1 MAISTSQLLSELNT
15 LLRLTQTEAV
25 IASTRVAQASSPAIA
40 RELSRN
46 AEEARRR
53 TRQLSDAIRDLGG
66 VPNVVAAA
74 VGRVGALAKT
84 QLEQGQTLT
93 DALLGDLALE
103 HELRDRAH
111 LLKLL
116 AESASNQKLARL
128 AQRIVDDHAETIG
141 WIETRLAEVAVGG
154 PAAIRPTPV
163 QATVGVVRRLASL
176 PVRQAAAGL
185 NRAAN
190 KLGDVRRQTGEVIDT
205 NVERAS
211 QLRNAAGEIFT
222 SGRDAALERTERVAR
237 EDGATKTAEAVHDTR
252 ADLGALR
259 ADELPIRGYDG
270 LNVADAASQ
279 VEDLD
284 DPADVRAVLA
294 FETVNKN
301 RKRVVDAAQRRLETL
316 AAEKAGT
323 APVATATTSKP
334 KARRVTPKRAELRE
348 LTVEELRE
356 RAGDADVSG
365 RSSMNKDELVDA
377 LS

>member
-141 WIETRLAEVAVGG
+141 WIQTRLAEVAVGG

-176 PVRQAAAGL
+176 PVRQAAAGSTAP
-185 NRAAN
+185 RTSSATSGARPARSSTPTSSARRSFATQPGRSSRPAAT
-190 KLGDVRRQTGEVIDT
+190 RRWSA
-205 NVERAS
+205 RSAS
-211 QLRNAAGEIFT
+211 LARTAPRRPPRRCTTPART
-222 SGRDAALERTERVAR
+222 SGRC
-237 EDGATKTAEAVHDTR
+237 
-252 ADLGALR
+252 
-259 ADELPIRGYDG
+259 
-270 LNVADAASQ
+270 
-279 VEDLD
+279 
-284 DPADVRAVLA
+284 
-294 FETVNKN
+294 
-301 RKRVVDAAQRRLETL
+301 
-316 AAEKAGT
+316 
-323 APVATATTSKP
+323 APTSCRSAATT
-334 KARRVTPKRAELRE
+334 
-348 LTVEELRE
+348 
-356 RAGDADVSG
+356 G
-365 RSSMNKDELVDA
+365 
-377 LS
+377 

>member
-1 MAISTSQLLSELNT
+1 MDTTAELVNE
-15 LLRLTQTEAV
+15 LVHLHRLTQTELN
-25 IASTRVAQASSPAIA
+25 IAETRRAQATTERFERELRENADMA
-40 RELSRN
+40 RERI
-46 AEEARRR
+46 
-53 TRQLSDAIRDLGG
+53 QLLDDAIRSLGG
-66 VPNVVAAA
+66 YPDVVGSVLANLAAPVKA
-74 VGRVGALAKT
+74 V
-84 QLEQGQTLT
+84 LEQGTT
-93 DALLGDLALE
+93 FENALLGDLALE

>member
-1 MAISTSQLLSELNT
+1 MATSTSQLLSELNT

-25 IASTRVAQASSPAIA
+25 IASTRVAQASTPAIA

-53 TRQLSDAIRDLGG
+53 TRELSDAIRDLGG

-74 VGRVGALAKT
+74 VGRVGAVAKA

-116 AESASNQKLARL
+116 AESASNPKLVRL
-128 AQRIVDDHAETIG
+128 AERVVNDHAETIA

-154 PAAIRPTPV
+154 PAAIRPTPA
-163 QATVGVVRRLASL
+163 QATVGAVRRLASL
-176 PVRQAAAGL
+176 PVRQAAAGF

-190 KLGDVRRQTGEVIDT
+190 KLGDLRRQTGAVIDT

-211 QLRNAAGEIFT
+211 QLRDAAGEIFT

-237 EDGATKTAEAVHDTR
+237 EDGAGKTAETVHDTR
-252 ADLGALR
+252 AQLGALR
-259 ADELPIRGYDG
+259 ADELPIRGYDE
-270 LNVADAASQ
+270 LSAADAASR
-279 VEDLD
+279 VEQLD
-284 DPADVRAVLA
+284 DPADVRAVLS
-294 FETVNKN
+294 FETANKG
-301 RKRVVDAAQRRLETL
+301 RKRVVDAAQRRLETI

-323 APVATATTSKP
+323 APAATAAKAKP
-334 KARRVTPKRAELRE
+334 KARRVTPKR
-348 LTVEELRE
+348 
-356 RAGDADVSG
+356 
-365 RSSMNKDELVDA
+365 DEL
-377 LS
+377 